1 MLLQNSY
8 FSVSNFKARVGLRV
22 IYHQIL
28 GIMQNQ
34 IALIILALSL
44 ALERRYKNLT
54 QKKKRYISIV
64 HPERSGVWWVSGI
77 WRDWD
82 SGILQ
87 PSVCVF
93 SSSVLKKTSDCIFLW
108 GVTKINE
115 GLCLPDQWGAGDD
128 RHLSIGGSSW
138 CICVSHNHYT
148 WEKNSSPI
156 AKNLTNKETNADW
169 KFTHLQTTRKVSV
182 SKNDNNYILQHT
194 PYFISRHT
202 IERTTFS
209 VVRYFFWS
217 II

>member
-1 MLLQNSY
+1 MDNS
-8 FSVSNFKARVGLRV
+8 LRV

-54 QKKKRYISIV
+54 QLKKKRCISIV
-64 HPERSGVWWVSGI
+64 HRERSEGLVSGI

-87 PSVCVF
+87 PSICLF
-93 SSSVLKKTSDCIFLW
+93 LSSVLKKTSDCTFLW
-108 GVTKINE
+108 RVTTINE

-128 RHLSIGGSSW
+128 RNLSHWSSFW

-156 AKNLTNKETNADW
+156 AKNLTDYKKQMLIGNWPTYKLHARC
-169 KFTHLQTTRKVSV
+169 L
-182 SKNDNNYILQHT
+182 
-194 PYFISRHT
+194 
-202 IERTTFS
+202 
-209 VVRYFFWS
+209 
-217 II
+217 